1 MAANGAS
8 HQVGIEFL
16 QVQTMCDS
24 RAEAMALARAAV
36 EARLAAGSQVAGPM
50 ASTFWWND
58 EIERAEEWFVFFK
71 TTADRCKELIE
82 FVAERHTYDEP
93 EIVAVP
99 IVAGVAAY
107 LNWLREET
115 RPPAAQAIP
124 DQRQASER
132 QVGERGAG

>member
-1 MAANGAS
+1 MAGNGAV
-8 HQVGIEFL
+8 HHAGIEFL
-16 QVQTMCDS
+16 QVQTMTDS
-24 RAEAMALARAAV
+24 RAEAMELARAAV
-36 EARLAAGSQVAGPM
+36 EARLAAGTQVAGPM
-50 ASTFWWND
+50 ASTFWWNE

-71 TTADRCKELIE
+71 TTADRAVELIE

-115 RPPAAQAIP
+115 RPSAAQTIP
-124 DQRQASER
+124 DQRQAHER
-132 QVGERGAG
+132 QAD

>member
-1 MAANGAS
+1 MAATGAG
-8 HQVGIEFL
+8 HQAGIEFL

-71 TTADRCKELIE
+71 TTADRAVDMIRDRFGWQAVGYGSVVLGHDGSVPDAFREL
-82 FVAERHTYDEP
+82 AEKD
-93 EIVAVP
+93 
-99 IVAGVAAY
+99 
-107 LNWLREET
+107 L
-115 RPPAAQAIP
+115 
-124 DQRQASER
+124 
-132 QVGERGAG
+132 